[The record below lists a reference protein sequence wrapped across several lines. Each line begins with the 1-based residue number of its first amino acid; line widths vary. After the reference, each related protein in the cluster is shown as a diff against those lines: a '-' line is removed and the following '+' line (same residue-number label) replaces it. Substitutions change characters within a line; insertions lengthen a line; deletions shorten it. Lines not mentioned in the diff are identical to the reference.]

1 MVVVGD
7 GGVGKSAMTVQLIQ
21 KTFVVE
27 YDPTIEDN
35 YNKHWEIDGKIC
47 LLNGQSLCT
56 VQFWMVEGKTQAFI
70 EALVQGEPS
79 EWYKPPVDLDLGC
92 SAIQRAWAVDNYS
105 YTELS
110 VVSQQEVLP
119 F

>member
-47 LLNGQSLCT
+47 LLNGQSLLST
-56 VQFWMVEGKTQAFI
+56 V
-70 EALVQGEPS
+70 
-79 EWYKPPVDLDLGC
+79 LDGRGQDT
-92 SAIQRAWAVDNYS
+92 SFY
-105 YTELS
+105 
-110 VVSQQEVLP
+110 
-119 F
+119 

>member
-47 LLNGQSLCT
+47 LLNGQSLLST
-56 VQFWMVEGKTQAFI
+56 V
-70 EALVQGEPS
+70 
-79 EWYKPPVDLDLGC
+79 LDG
-92 SAIQRAWAVDNYS
+92 RG
-105 YTELS
+105 
-110 VVSQQEVLP
+110 P
-119 F
+119 KRP

>member
-1 MVVVGD
+1 MNSTLPWGQGERNKILFTLQLVVVGD

-56 VQFWMVEGKTQAFI
+56 VQFLRVHGNTQVFG
-70 EALVQGEPS
+70 EALVQGNTS
-79 EWYKPPVDLDLGC
+79 GQLQPPVDLDFGC
-92 SAIQRAWAVDNYS
+92 SAIQ
-105 YTELS
+105 
-110 VVSQQEVLP
+110 P
-119 F
+119 GK

>member
-1 MVVVGD
+1 MVVGD

-47 LLNGQSLCT
+47 LLNGQS
-56 VQFWMVEGKTQAFI
+56 KD
-70 EALVQGEPS
+70 
-79 EWYKPPVDLDLGC
+79 Y
-92 SAIQRAWAVDNYS
+92 
-105 YTELS
+105 
-110 VVSQQEVLP
+110 
-119 F
+119 

>member
-1 MVVVGD
+1 MVVGD

-47 LLNGQSLCT
+47 LLNGQFPQPWRWKLINVPVQSLVNQCAT
-56 VQFWMVEGKTQAFI
+56 RF
-70 EALVQGEPS
+70 PS
-79 EWYKPPVDLDLGC
+79 LW
-92 SAIQRAWAVDNYS
+92 
-105 YTELS
+105 
-110 VVSQQEVLP
+110 
-119 F
+119 

>member
-47 LLNGQSLCT
+47 LLNGQSLLSRR
-56 VQFWMVEGKTQAFI
+56 V
-70 EALVQGEPS
+70 
-79 EWYKPPVDLDLGC
+79 LDAKG
-92 SAIQRAWAVDNYS
+92 QDTNFY
-105 YTELS
+105 
-110 VVSQQEVLP
+110 
-119 F
+119 

>member
-1 MVVVGD
+1 MLVVDANLLVVGD

-47 LLNGQSLCT
+47 LLNGQSLLST
-56 VQFWMVEGKTQAFI
+56 V
-70 EALVQGEPS
+70 
-79 EWYKPPVDLDLGC
+79 LDGRGQDI
-92 SAIQRAWAVDNYS
+92 SFY
-105 YTELS
+105 
-110 VVSQQEVLP
+110 
-119 F
+119 